1 MDPELYNQPASKV
14 TALTAEEQQA
24 INRLN
29 IDNTA
34 AIEANFGTE
43 PQAWTDFSG
52 RETNIIS
59 RDFQDEFPEFRTAAQ
74 PAANATNT
82 LGIEQK
88 PLPNPLHEYESY
100 TYNLSLHL
108 LGTNVFNQLVGN
120 LNPDKVYVPQNV
132 LIASAGRYNQFF
144 NRDPSFKEDFYFD
157 NFRMKTYIT
166 ATTRNRNSNL
176 IECNFTI
183 IEPNGFTLINR
194 LLEACNRLESS
205 ANSYIQVPY
214 LLQIDFFGSKNNE
227 FNNFNAAESTLI
239 GPIPGMSKYIP
250 IRLVDIKTKVTTRG
264 TEYQVSAVPY
274 NHQAYNQL
282 NISLPTATTITG
294 TLVKDMFSG
303 ANVSPDSLT
312 VDEILT
318 QRDIITNQINRLQQI
333 TDTTFELSREEL
345 DFYSKQIEVYKR
357 QLTSQFNILGV
368 SGYCD
373 AINEYY
379 RNLQKDGMIGVLNT
393 VRVEFDPEIGNSQ
406 LMIGP
411 VNVSSTPANGS
422 SISAQRA
429 AIQGQNNQGAQRKA
443 QLSFDGATVNIPAGM
458 TIDKLI
464 DWAVRNSDYIGKQI
478 SDPEVRAAIQNGAS
492 PTNTWLNW
500 FKITPSMKI
509 KEFDQKQNKYA
520 YDIVFYVKKFKVANK
535 HPYAARGKVPGYVK
549 KYDYIF
555 TGKNNDI
562 IDLSLEFNTLAIT
575 ELSIARN
582 KDRYVQTAI
591 NQNNPYA
598 NPDIGIP
605 PEQSLFSNL
614 NVNLSVKQNPNPNV
628 LGFTNDA
635 ASTASRG
642 RGGVMQNSVV
652 AGDIQRNL
660 LVSAK
665 GDMISVS
672 LKIIG
677 DPQFIKQDDLFY
689 YQTAKTYNR
698 QFISDD
704 AGSSLYMD
712 GSELYVFL
720 NFESPNDYNEELG
733 LAIKNEKYRYSEFS
747 GVYKVI
753 TVENVFQKGQFTQ
766 TLDLV
771 KLFYDQDG
779 KEIPSIYQ
787 RIDSLAQ
794 NALVPTARVQSI
806 RYSGPSVNLAAVR
819 SSQLQNIQTAVQG
832 AVNGANGIVQS
843 ASAINKL
850 GQQILNQAV
859 GKAVGQVVGKSV
871 DFLAKAGKDFIADL
885 TSVKVDPAVFDLED
899 AALGQAFS
907 ENLAASL
914 PSDLP
919 ATWSEAEFDLGD
931 INLNVSDISDLQTL
945 DLGDIN
951 NFDFQF

>member
-1 MDPELYNQPASKV
+1 MDPELYKQPASKV
-14 TALTAEEQQA
+14 TALTVEEQQA
-24 INRLN
+24 INQLN

-34 AIEANFGTE
+34 AIQANFGTE
-43 PQAWTDFSG
+43 PQAWTDFGG

-59 RDFQDEFPEFRTAAQ
+59 RDFQDEFPEFRTTAQ
-74 PAANATNT
+74 PTTAATNT
-82 LGIEQK
+82 AGIEQK
-88 PLPNPLHEYESY
+88 PLPNPLHDYESY

-120 LNPDKVYVPQNV
+120 LSPDKVYVPQNV
-132 LIASAGRYNQFF
+132 LVASAGRYNQFF

-176 IECNFTI
+176 IECSFTI
-183 IEPNGFTLINR
+183 IEPIGFTLINR

-239 GPIPGMSKYIP
+239 GPIPGMSKYVP
-250 IRLVDIKTKVTTRG
+250 IRLVDIKTKVTVRG
-264 TEYQVSAVPY
+264 TEYQISAVPY
-274 NHQAYNQL
+274 NHQAFNQL
-282 NISLPTATTITG
+282 NISLPIATTITG
-294 TLVKDMFSG
+294 SLVKDMFSG
-303 ANVSPDSLT
+303 ANVTPDSLT

-318 QRDIITNQINRLQQI
+318 QREIITNQINRLQQV
-333 TDTTFELSREEL
+333 TDNTFDLAREQV
-345 DFYSKQIEVYKR
+345 DFNLKQIEVYKR
-357 QLTSQFNILGV
+357 QLTSQFNVLGI

-379 RNLQKDGMIGVLNT
+379 RNLKSDGMIGVLNT

-422 SISAQRA
+422 STSAQRA
-429 AIQGQNNQGAQRKA
+429 AVQGQNNDNSQRKA
-443 QLSFDGATVNIPAGM
+443 QLTFDGATVNIPAGM

-500 FKITPSMKI
+500 FKITPSVKI

-535 HPYAARGKVPGYVK
+535 HPYAPRGKVPGYVK

-562 IDLSLEFNTLAIT
+562 IDLNLELNTLAIT

-582 KDRYVQTAI
+582 KDRYVQTAV

-598 NPDIGIP
+598 NPDIGVP

-614 NVNLSVKQNPNPNV
+614 NVDLSVKQNPNPNV
-628 LGFTNDA
+628 IAFTNDA

-660 LVSAK
+660 LVSVK
-665 GDMISVS
+665 GDLISVS

-689 YQTAKTYNR
+689 YQTAKTYNQ
-698 QFISDD
+698 QFISTD

-712 GSELYVFL
+712 GGELYVFL
-720 NFESPNDYNEELG
+720 NFESPNDYDETLG
-733 LAIKNEKYRYSEFS
+733 IAIKNEKYRYSEFS

-753 TVENVFQKGQFTQ
+753 IVENVFQKGEFTQ

-794 NALVPTARVQSI
+794 NSLVPTARLQSV

-819 SSQLQNIQTAVQG
+819 SSQLQNVQTAVQG
-832 AVNGANGIVQS
+832 AVNGVNGIVQS
-843 ASAINKL
+843 ASAINKI

-907 ENLAASL
+907 QNLA
-914 PSDLP
+914 D
-919 ATWSEAEFDLGD
+919 ATPELYPDSWSEFSDFSDVAGQSLGD
-931 INLNVSDISDLQTL
+931 LADL
-945 DLGDIN
+945 DLGDFN
-951 NFDFQF
+951 NLDIGFL

>member
-1 MDPELYNQPASKV
+1 MDPELYKQPASKV
-14 TALTAEEQQA
+14 TALTVEEQQA
-24 INRLN
+24 INQLN

-34 AIEANFGTE
+34 AIQANFGTE
-43 PQAWTDFSG
+43 PQAWTDFGG

-59 RDFQDEFPEFRTAAQ
+59 RDFQDEFPEFRTTAQ
-74 PAANATNT
+74 PTTAATNT
-82 LGIEQK
+82 AGIEQK
-88 PLPNPLHEYESY
+88 PLPNPLHDYESY

-120 LNPDKVYVPQNV
+120 LSPDKVYVPQNV
-132 LIASAGRYNQFF
+132 LVASAGRYNQFF

-176 IECNFTI
+176 IECSFTI

-239 GPIPGMSKYIP
+239 GPIPGMSKYVP
-250 IRLVDIKTKVTTRG
+250 IRLVDIKTKVTVRG
-264 TEYQVSAVPY
+264 TEYQISAVPY
-274 NHQAYNQL
+274 NHQAFNQL
-282 NISLPTATTITG
+282 NISLPIATTITG
-294 TLVKDMFSG
+294 SLVKDMFSG
-303 ANVSPDSLT
+303 ANVTPDSLT

-318 QRDIITNQINRLQQI
+318 QREIITNQINRLQQV
-333 TDTTFELSREEL
+333 TDNTFDLAREQV
-345 DFYSKQIEVYKR
+345 DFNLKQIEVYKR
-357 QLTSQFNILGV
+357 QLTSQFNVLGI

-379 RNLQKDGMIGVLNT
+379 RNLKSDGMIGVLNT

-422 SISAQRA
+422 STSAQRA
-429 AIQGQNNQGAQRKA
+429 AVQGQNNDNSQRKA
-443 QLSFDGATVNIPAGM
+443 QLTFDGATVNIPAGM

-500 FKITPSMKI
+500 FKIIPSVKI

-535 HPYAARGKVPGYVK
+535 HPYAPRGKVPGYVK

-562 IDLSLEFNTLAIT
+562 IDLNLELNTLAIT

-582 KDRYVQTAI
+582 KDRYVQTAV

-598 NPDIGIP
+598 NPDIGVP
-605 PEQSLFSNL
+605 PEHSLFSNL
-614 NVNLSVKQNPNPNV
+614 NVDLSVKQNPNPNV
-628 LGFTNDA
+628 IAFTNDA

-660 LVSAK
+660 LVSVK
-665 GDMISVS
+665 GDLISVS

-689 YQTAKTYNR
+689 YQTAKTYNQ
-698 QFISDD
+698 QFISTD

-712 GSELYVFL
+712 GGELYVFL
-720 NFESPNDYNEELG
+720 NFESPNDYDETLG
-733 LAIKNEKYRYSEFS
+733 IAIKNEKYRYSEFS

-753 TVENVFQKGQFTQ
+753 IVENVFQKGQFTQ

-794 NALVPTARVQSI
+794 NSLVPTARLQSV

-819 SSQLQNIQTAVQG
+819 SSQLQNVQTAVQG
-832 AVNGANGIVQS
+832 AVNGVNGIVQS
-843 ASAINKL
+843 ASAINKI

-907 ENLAASL
+907 QNLA
-914 PSDLP
+914 D
-919 ATWSEAEFDLGD
+919 ATPELYPDSWSEFSDFSDVAGQSLGD
-931 INLNVSDISDLQTL
+931 LASL
-945 DLGDIN
+945 DLGDFN
-951 NFDFQF
+951 NLDIGFL